1 MGDPHF
7 FRKAKSKVIQEELE
21 KLVDPRG
28 KLDPEVVVKAARKKN
43 HPLHDYFEWDAKK
56 AAHAYRIDQARTL
69 IREVK
74 VEVKTSVTQ
83 VTAVSYVKDPT
94 SISNQ
99 RGYVALHTIKPS
111 SEAAKELIRQEMTR
125 VEGALSRAR
134 ALAAVLELQDDLDV
148 MIRAAALINGRL

>member
-83 VTAVSYVKDPT
+83 VTAVSYVKTPRPSPT
-94 SISNQ
+94 S
-99 RGYVALHTIKPS
+99 GATWPCTPS
-111 SEAAKELIRQEMTR
+111 SPRLRQPR
-125 VEGALSRAR
+125 S
-134 ALAAVLELQDDLDV
+134 
-148 MIRAAALINGRL
+148 